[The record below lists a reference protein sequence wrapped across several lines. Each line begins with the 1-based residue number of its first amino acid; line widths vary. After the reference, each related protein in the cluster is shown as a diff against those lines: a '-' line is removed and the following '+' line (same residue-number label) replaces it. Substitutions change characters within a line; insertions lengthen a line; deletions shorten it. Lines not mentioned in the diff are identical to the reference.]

1 MTKPHICYID
11 VGGTFT
17 DCLIVDEKGDFVLQ
31 KASSTPQN
39 ISVGFFN
46 SLERTVKELNMPL
59 DDVLKQLEVLGF
71 GATMVVN
78 ALLTRT
84 GRKCGLIISKGFE
97 DIYEIGRG
105 KAGWCYFTN
114 MADRMHM
121 QIHQKLEPLIPR
133 HLVRG
138 VSERIDRLGN
148 VLVAVREDEVRQA
161 ARELLEQG
169 VEAIVVLTMGDYL
182 NNENERKI
190 ARITREVVG
199 SKVEV
204 FESAEVC
211 PIIREWPRACTVA
224 IQAYTASKL
233 EGAVRDITTRL
244 REKGFKKDVLM
255 MQSTGGVVT
264 AEKTIAVNT
273 VQSGPVGGLIGGRF
287 IGKHYGYKNVI
298 TSDVGGTSFD
308 VGLVINGEFAVDRE
322 PVVLNMVLAVPIAQV
337 VSIGAG
343 GGSIAGVDPLT
354 GDFYVGPKS
363 AGAVPGPVAYGRGGE
378 LPTVTDADLVLGYI
392 DPNYFLG
399 GDVKL
404 DKEKAAEA
412 IKKYVAQ
419 PLGMSVYEAA
429 SGIKSIIDARMR
441 ELLHGQLVGKGLDSR
456 DFALLAFGGGG
467 PTHVAGYCEGLA
479 FKDVLIFPYSA
490 VFSAFGASSADV
502 ERTRTRT
509 VSLRIPATATGEQK
523 MTMGAALNKA
533 WQELEEWTL
542 DQLESDGVS
551 RESAR
556 IRRTAA
562 VRYDRQLHD
571 IIVESPVERIDK
583 PEDLDL
589 LIDAFERDYER
600 VYTMSAKFTR
610 AGYEIYD
617 VSVTSSYSKVK
628 PVLRKHA
635 LASKQPIRDSV
646 KGQREAYFGGK
657 AMQVNIYD
665 MGKLKPANVIPG
677 PCIIEAPTTTLVVPE
692 GARIEVDEY
701 LTMRLKRE

>member
-1 MTKPHICYID
+1 VTKQQICYID

-31 KASSTPQN
+31 KSSSTPHN

-46 SLERTVKELNMPL
+46 SLERTVKELDMPL
-59 DDVLKQLEVLGF
+59 DDVLKELEVLGF

-97 DIYEIGRG
+97 DIFEIGRG
-105 KAGWCYFTN
+105 KAAWCYFTN

-138 VSERIDRLGN
+138 VSERTDRQGN
-148 VLVAVREDEVRQA
+148 VIVAVRDDEVRQA
-161 ARELLEQG
+161 ANDLLGQG
-169 VEAIVVLTMGDYL
+169 VEAIVVLTISDYL
-182 NNENERKI
+182 NNENEKRI
-190 ARITREVVG
+190 AQITRNVVRD
-199 SKVEV
+199 KVEV
-204 FESAEVC
+204 FEAAEVC

-233 EGAVRDITTRL
+233 QGATKDITDRC
-244 REKGFKKDVLM
+244 REKGFKKDILM

-273 VQSGPVGGLIGGRF
+273 VQSGPVGGLIGGRY
-287 IGKHYGYKNVI
+287 IGKHYGYKNVM

-308 VGLVINGEFAVDRE
+308 VGLVINGEFAIERE
-322 PVVLNMVLAVPIAQV
+322 PVVLNMVVAVPIAQV

-354 GDFYVGPKS
+354 GDFFVGPKS

-399 GDVKL
+399 GDLKL
-404 DKEKAAEA
+404 DKHKAAES
-412 IKKYVAQ
+412 INKYVAK
-419 PLGMSVYEAA
+419 PLGMSVLEAA
-429 SGIKSIIDARMR
+429 EGIKNIIDARMR
-441 ELLHGQLVGKGLDSR
+441 ELLNGQLVGKGLDSR

-467 PTHVAGYCEGLA
+467 PTHVAGYCEGLS

-509 VSLRIPATATGEQK
+509 VSLRIPPTASDDQK
-523 MTMGAALNKA
+523 MNLGKALNKA
-533 WQELEEWTL
+533 WEDLEEWTL

-551 RESAR
+551 RDLAH

-571 IIVESPVERIDK
+571 IIVDSPVERINT
-583 PEDLDL
+583 PADLDK

-635 LASKQPIRDSV
+635 MASKNPDRDSL
-646 KGQREAYFGGK
+646 KGHREAYFDGK
-657 AMQVNIYD
+657 SRQVNVYD
-665 MGKLKPANVIPG
+665 MSKLRPSNVLPG
-677 PCIIEAPTTTLVVPE
+677 PCLIEAPTTTLVVP
-692 GARIEVDEY
+692 GNARIEVDEY